1 MRIQE
6 YMWHVKYVC
15 TGEMINTYA
24 MEFYFGNL
32 KCRDYF
38 GNLAVD
44 ERVMKLIL
52 ELGRGYGKGV
62 LPQAKVL

>member
-1 MRIQE
+1 MARKVHM
-6 YMWHVKYVC
+6 YGRDDKYVRH
-15 TGEMINTYA
+15 GILLWK
-24 MEFYFGNL
+24 NL